1 MKLSGV
7 TERIKRLFL
16 KETELSRKQIV
27 KKENRIKDGQR
38 FSVFKICLIIFLILY
53 TFSFFGMFFWAIYNS
68 VKSPLAFEIDPW
80 GFPKKWLW
88 ENYATAFY
96 EIGNVQVQSSTG
108 NITLGF
114 WRMFLNSVV
123 YALLGALWGTFLQCT
138 AGYATARYKYKSSK
152 VIYVAIMT
160 AMVLPIIGNG
170 PSQLLFARWFGYYDN
185 LGLYVLMTA
194 NIVSMYYLVFFATF
208 STMPQDY
215 MDAAKV
221 DGANNYSVY
230 FRIALPMASKM
241 FLTIALL
248 VFVAKWNEYEGPTL
262 FLPSH
267 PVLAVGLINYSNS
280 YKADVS
286 NIPMKLAGALI
297 VSLPMFVIF
306 LCFRNKLM
314 GNISMGGLKE

>member
-7 TERIKRLFL
+7 TERIKRLFR

-38 FSVFKICLIIFLILY
+38 FSVFKICLIVFLILY

-68 VKSPLAFEIDPW
+68 VKSPLSFEIDPW

-96 EIGNVQVQSSTG
+96 EIGNVQVQSPTG

-170 PSQLLFARWFGYYDN
+170 PSQLLFARWFGY
-185 LGLYVLMTA
+185 
-194 NIVSMYYLVFFATF
+194 
-208 STMPQDY
+208 
-215 MDAAKV
+215 
-221 DGANNYSVY
+221 
-230 FRIALPMASKM
+230 
-241 FLTIALL
+241 
-248 VFVAKWNEYEGPTL
+248 
-262 FLPSH
+262 
-267 PVLAVGLINYSNS
+267 
-280 YKADVS
+280 
-286 NIPMKLAGALI
+286 
-297 VSLPMFVIF
+297 
-306 LCFRNKLM
+306 
-314 GNISMGGLKE
+314 

>member
-7 TERIKRLFL
+7 TERIKRLFR

-38 FSVFKICLIIFLILY
+38 FSVFKICLIVFLILY

-68 VKSPLAFEIDPW
+68 VKSPLSFEIDPW

-96 EIGNVQVQSSTG
+96 EIGNVQVQSPTG

-248 VFVAKWNEYEGPTL
+248 VFVGKSNEYEGPTL

-297 VSLPMFVIF
+297 VSLPMFIIF